1 MSGPHQIDPGLVTM
15 IADYMEKGFLENII
29 DMFRHDYKLY
39 GLVGELIQDE
49 RVRVRIGV
57 TALMEELSLLDAHY
71 VRDAV
76 SHLLPLLNHDN
87 PVVRGD
93 VSNILGIIADET
105 VLPFL
110 ERGLND
116 DNPDVTLILR
126 EAIEEI
132 KRRPKRPSLS

>member
-1 MSGPHQIDPGLVTM
+1 M

-29 DMFRHDYKLY
+29 DMFRHDRRLY
-39 GLVGELIQDE
+39 GIVGELIQDE

-76 SHLLPLLNHDN
+76 SDLLPLLDHEN
-87 PVVRGD
+87 PVIRGD
-93 VSNILGIIADET
+93 VSNILGIIADKT

-110 ERGLND
+110 ERRLTD
-116 DNPDVTLILR
+116 DNPDVRIILK

-132 KRRPKRPSLS
+132 KVRDKRESRS

>member
-1 MSGPHQIDPGLVTM
+1 MEPDISKM

-29 DMFRHDYKLY
+29 DMFRHDCKLY

-57 TALMEELSLLDAHY
+57 TALMEELSRLDANS
-71 VRDAV
+71 VRSAV
-76 SHLLPLLNHDN
+76 LNLLPLLDHEN

-93 VSNILGIIADET
+93 VSNILGIIADEA

-110 ERGLND
+110 EKRLTD
-116 DNPDVTLILR
+116 SNPDVRLIMR

-132 KRRPKRPSLS
+132 KRRPKHISNS

>member
-1 MSGPHQIDPGLVTM
+1 MDPGLVTM

-29 DMFRHDYKLY
+29 DMFRHDCKLY

-57 TALMEELSLLDAHY
+57 TALMEELSLLDAHN

-76 SHLLPLLNHDN
+76 SNLIPLLDHDN

-93 VSNILGIIADET
+93 VSNILGVIADET

-110 ERGLND
+110 EKRLND
-116 DNPDVTLILR
+116 NNPNVRLILR

-132 KRRPKRPSLS
+132 KRRPKRASLS

>member
-1 MSGPHQIDPGLVTM
+1 M

-29 DMFRHDYKLY
+29 DMFRHDGKLY

-57 TALMEELSLLDAHY
+57 TALMEELSMLDAPN
-71 VRDAV
+71 V
-76 SHLLPLLNHDN
+76 SAAFPTLLPLLDHEN

-93 VSNILGIIADET
+93 VSNILGIIGDMG

-110 ERGLND
+110 EKKLID
-116 DNPDVTLILR
+116 DNPNVRLILR
-126 EAIEEI
+126 EAIEDI
-132 KRRPKRPSLS
+132 RRR